1 MMLRK
6 KRIMTISVKSL
17 LATSVRSYT
26 TKSLTLLRENLWK
39 SSTKEMSLILK
50 MIKMMKL
57 TVKEVMTSMMSRTK
71 IIWINMVLTIPML
84 R

>member
-1 MMLRK
+1 MLRK